1 MKNMVQSEVRGVHAK
16 VHSGWE
22 RLERYRLTLLPQAVQ
37 SYRSTLA
44 AYENDET
51 DFLSLIDSFRMLEML
66 RMEYI
71 MVVEEYATSI
81 AALERAVGG
90 DLQ

>member
-1 MKNMVQSEVRGVHAK
+1 MVQSEVRGVHAK
-16 VHSGWE
+16 VQSGWD
-22 RLERYRLTLLPQAVQ
+22 RIERYRITLLPQAVQ

-44 AYENDET
+44 SYENDET
-51 DFLSLIDSFRMLEML
+51 DFLSLIDSFRMLQML

-71 MVVEEYATSI
+71 VVVEEYATNI

-90 DLQ
+90 NLQ